1 MGTQVVVITGARGG
15 IGRGTARLLAKH
27 GAKVAL
33 LARGTVGWTPPPR
46 TSKPPAALVIP
57 TDVADYEV
65 EHAAAR
71 AEQLPDPVDVW
82 INDAFT
88 SVFPPFTQIEPHNYT
103 RVSVRYGFDPRPSST
118 RRPQPTPDPTINFQ
132 PAESLLGDPPEP
144 TRRRFERLVPSDPAS
159 CRGPLSRACS
169 HRGPRR
175 AKSHE
180 VVVRVRIDGVRPG
193 CRLGAGLDSTAPA
206 AGLATAPPRPWRA
219 YAVLHLWT
227 ATA

>member
-1 MGTQVVVITGARGG
+1 LIWSWDADAGSALSRLIRGVAGVVPRPLSKRWLLGTHQGRVDAEHIQAYLEEFCFRFNRRHSRARG
-15 IGRGTARLLAKH
+15 LLF
-27 GAKVAL
+27 
-33 LARGTVGWTPPPR
+33 
-46 TSKPPAALVIP
+46 
-57 TDVADYEV
+57 D
-65 EHAAAR
+65 
-71 AEQLPDPVDVW
+71 
-82 INDAFT
+82 
-88 SVFPPFTQIEPHNYT
+88 YT

-118 RRPQPTPDPTINFQ
+118 RRPQPNTRSDHQFQ